1 MWENLLVVTGSN
13 PLSVL
18 MIFLPNLLL
27 ILLFPST
34 YFCVMR
40 IRNLYKHNYSK
51 LLQISNNRK
60 QKNTCAAGNT
70 DVADVYMKMLLAVWY
85 LALRNVGSRH
95 RIVERQDLRKNVCLL
110 TCLFVPLKNDHGAI
124 TGDVCLATTYQRLFP
139 HRTYGLTRS
148 LLKTTQLTLLS
159 IVISCTRTL
168 PG

>member
-60 QKNTCAAGNT
+60 QKNTCGATGNT
-70 DVADVYMKMLLAVWY
+70 DVAGRLVSGFTKCRFSPWDCLKIGFEEECLLAY
-85 LALRNVGSRH
+85 
-95 RIVERQDLRKNVCLL
+95 
-110 TCLFVPLKNDHGAI
+110 LFVCPFENDHGAI
-124 TGDVCLATTYQRLFP
+124 TRELFANDLP
-139 HRTYGLTRS
+139 T
-148 LLKTTQLTLLS
+148 S
-159 IVISCTRTL
+159 IST
-168 PG
+168 

>member
-70 DVADVYMKMLLAVWY
+70 DVADVYIKMLLAVWY

-110 TCLFVPLKNDHGAI
+110 TCLFVPLKMIMEQLHAN
-124 TGDVCLATTYQRLFP
+124 CLPTTYQRLFP
-139 HRTYGLTRS
+139 RRTYGLTRS

-159 IVISCTRTL
+159 IVISCTGTL

>member
-13 PLSVL
+13 PPSVL

-70 DVADVYMKMLLAVWY
+70 DVADVYIKMLLAVWY
-85 LALRNVGSRH
+85 LAFRNVGSRH

-124 TGDVCLATTYQRLFP
+124 TGDVCQRLTNVYFHVEP
-139 HRTYGLTRS
+139 MVLHD
-148 LLKTTQLTLLS
+148 
-159 IVISCTRTL
+159 
-168 PG
+168 PF

>member
-70 DVADVYMKMLLAVWY
+70 DVADVYIKMLLAVWY

-110 TCLFVPLKNDHGAI
+110 TCLFVPLKMIMEQLQAMFANDLPTSI
-124 TGDVCLATTYQRLFP
+124 
-139 HRTYGLTRS
+139 S
-148 LLKTTQLTLLS
+148 TQNL
-159 IVISCTRTL
+159 
-168 PG
+168 